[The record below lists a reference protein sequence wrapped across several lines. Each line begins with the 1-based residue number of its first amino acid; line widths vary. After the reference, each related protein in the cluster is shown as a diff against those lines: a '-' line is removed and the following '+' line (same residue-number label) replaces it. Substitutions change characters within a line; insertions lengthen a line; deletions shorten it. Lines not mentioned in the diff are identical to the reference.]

1 MQAVYVGY
9 NGIVPF
15 GAIGEA
21 DGTSDNFTFVYNN
34 KKYTQKDF
42 NMTDMFLFTS
52 IQCFI
57 ELCDNTLSK
66 YRLYADSVDGCVQ
79 TIPSQ
84 YIQAV
89 LNDGKIVLKT
99 TNTDYYLDNPNEE
112 LYVVIGKI
120 GNSWVNQDLKNSL
133 RCALYEMSKNGDIIK
148 G

>member
-21 DGTSDNFTFVYNN
+21 NGTSESFTFVYNDTE
-34 KKYTQKDF
+34 YTQNDF

-57 ELCDNTLSK
+57 ELCDNTLSEYK
-66 YRLYADSVDGCVQ
+66 LYSDSIDGCVQ

-89 LNDGKIVLKT
+89 LKDDKVVLKT
-99 TNTDYYLDNPNEE
+99 TNTDYYLGNQNED
-112 LYVVIGKI
+112 LYIVIGKI
-120 GNSWVNQDLKNSL
+120 GNSWVNQDLKNFL